1 MESGPV
7 FEDAVGAQ
15 FLTTVL
21 TLPTIVNERHDTL
34 EFLNHIYIRHTVR
47 LVVSVD
53 GLPSSPISEHRRGA
67 TGPPSGRRILQT
79 EKGRTVVPLGDL
91 DRHSRAT
98 THITDEAGEIVPLFT
113 ASKLNELLGG
123 GLVAYAKQILRD
135 ELSPELTQYLR
146 QIPLT
151 ASADLQS
158 ADLGPEE
165 AAESAFD
172 KACEDLLVEF
182 GPEAMKLLMT
192 LEFRL
197 ALAAITSAVHLV
209 VDVDPAAGPTRVL
222 TYSYMRPITP
232 KPRDSGLL
240 RRWWRP
246 VTRYWLR
253 SGTTKLRI
261 DLGAMGG
268 CDRYHLT
275 AEAPFDT
282 WFSSARIVRAG
293 DADEESDSSYESV
306 DTSQGFR
313 LSYTE
318 TSSPTPWPGVLK
330 VQLRTVYTGVARASV
345 YATAF
350 LALCAIAGLVRV
362 ILEPS
367 HQLITSETDS
377 AASILLLFPGIAAS
391 AVAGA
396 AANKLTATL
405 QFPMRITLWAMSL
418 ASFVLAVA
426 TAFHLS
432 GTASIVLWSA
442 VTFIV
447 CLAAIAL
454 RLRSRAWDHARHAPR
469 PKPSN
474 GGSQ

>member
-1 MESGPV
+1 MMESGPV

-15 FLTTVL
+15 FLTSVL

-34 EFLNHIYIRHTVR
+34 EFLNHIYIRHRVR

-53 GLPSSPISEHRRGA
+53 GLPASPISEHRQGA

-98 THITDEAGEIVPLFT
+98 THVTDEGGEIVPLFT

-123 GLVAYAKQILRD
+123 GLVSYAGQILRD
-135 ELSPELTQYLR
+135 EMSPELIQYLR
-146 QIPLT
+146 QIPLA

-158 ADLGPEE
+158 ADLDPEE

-172 KACEDLLVEF
+172 KACENLLVEF

-209 VDVDPAAGPTRVL
+209 VDVDPAASPTRVL
-222 TYSYMRPITP
+222 TYSYVRPITP
-232 KPRDSGLL
+232 RPRESGFL
-240 RRWWRP
+240 RRKWRL

-282 WFSSARIVRAG
+282 WFSSARIERAG
-293 DADEESDSSYESV
+293 ATDAEGAPRYESV

-330 VQLRTVYTGVARASV
+330 VELRTVYTGVARASV

-432 GTASIVLWSA
+432 GTASIVLWST

-447 CLAAIAL
+447 CLAALAL
-454 RLRSRAWDHARHAPR
+454 QLRSRSWDHARHAPA
-469 PKPSN
+469 PDD
-474 GGSQ
+474 GGSK